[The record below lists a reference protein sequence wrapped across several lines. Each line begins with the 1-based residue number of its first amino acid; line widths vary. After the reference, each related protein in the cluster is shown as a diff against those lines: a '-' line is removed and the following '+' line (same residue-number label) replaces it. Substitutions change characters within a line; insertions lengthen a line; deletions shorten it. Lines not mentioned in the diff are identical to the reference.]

1 MTLDEFLAEVTLV
14 FGKPKSVS
22 RKVLEDYPDLKVV
35 TVTDYQPHR
44 GEKSIYQMNM
54 KSSAGGQQ
62 KHMLETV

>member
-1 MTLDEFLAEVTLV
+1 MNKMTLDEFLAEVTLV

-44 GEKSIYQMNM
+44 GER
-54 KSSAGGQQ
+54 
-62 KHMLETV
+62 

>member
-1 MTLDEFLAEVTLV
+1 MTLDEFLEEVTLV

-44 GEKSIYQMNM
+44 GEK
-54 KSSAGGQQ
+54 
-62 KHMLETV
+62 